1 MAEVITMLALS
12 PTMEEGTLV
21 EWLKSE
27 GDSVEEGELIAEI
40 ETDKAT
46 MEMESFHDGVLLK
59 LIAKKGD
66 ALAVGA
72 PLAVVGKKGEDIS
85 DLLAGL
91 GQKGS
96 SAPAQETK
104 PETKAVEEQAPK
116 AEAKPEKT
124 APRPESDDSDRIKAS
139 PVARKMAKEKGLDLA
154 TLEGSGPHGRIIM
167 KDVEEASAPSP
178 SRAAQGTAESSSNMV
193 ALSQMRKTIAR
204 RLVEVWNDTPHFYLT
219 ADIDMAKAMAQRA
232 EINAQLKAAGS
243 VVKISVNDLIV
254 KASAVALRNYPKM
267 NVAFRGDSI
276 EQYDDVHVGVAVAIP
291 DGLITPVIRDADQKT
306 LSQVATEIR
315 ELATRAK
322 DKRLKPHEYTGSTFS
337 ISNLGMYQIDEFSA
351 IINPPEAAI
360 LACGSVRQT
369 PVVEDGEIVVGT
381 RMKITLSCD
390 HRAVDGAVGAEF
402 LMELRRLL
410 ENPILLLV

>member
-1 MAEVITMLALS
+1 
-12 PTMEEGTLV
+12 
-21 EWLKSE
+21 
-27 GDSVEEGELIAEI
+27 
-40 ETDKAT
+40 
-46 MEMESFHDGVLLK
+46 
-59 LIAKKGD
+59 
-66 ALAVGA
+66 
-72 PLAVVGKKGEDIS
+72 
-85 DLLAGL
+85 
-91 GQKGS
+91 
-96 SAPAQETK
+96 
-104 PETKAVEEQAPK
+104 
-116 AEAKPEKT
+116 
-124 APRPESDDSDRIKAS
+124 
-139 PVARKMAKEKGLDLA
+139 
-154 TLEGSGPHGRIIM
+154 M
-167 KDVEEASAPSP
+167 KDVEEAGAPSQ
-178 SRAAQGTAESSSNMV
+178 SRVAQGAADSSSNMV

-243 VVKISVNDLIV
+243 EVKISVNDLIV

-276 EQYDDVHVGVAVAIP
+276 EQYGDVHVGVAVAIP

>member
-96 SAPAQETK
+96 SAPAQEAK

-116 AEAKPEKT
+116 AEAKPEKA
-124 APRPESDDSDRIKAS
+124 APKPESDDSDRIKAS

-167 KDVEEASAPSP
+167 KDVEEAGAPSQ
-178 SRAAQGTAESSSNMV
+178 SRVAQGAADSSSNMV

-243 VVKISVNDLIV
+243 EVKISVNDLIV

>member
-66 ALAVGA
+66 ALRVGA
-72 PLAVVGKKGEDIS
+72 PLAVVGRKDEDIS

-91 GQKGS
+91 GQKDS

-104 PETKAVEEQAPK
+104 PETKAVEEQA
-116 AEAKPEKT
+116 KPEKT
-124 APRPESDDSDRIKAS
+124 APKPESDDSDRIKAS

-167 KDVEEASAPSP
+167 KDVEKASAPSP
-178 SRAAQGTAESSSNMV
+178 SRVAQVAAESSSNMV

-204 RLVEVWNDTPHFYLT
+204 RLVDVWNDTPHFYLT

-243 VVKISVNDLIV
+243 EVKISVNDLIV

-291 DGLITPVIRDADQKT
+291 DGLITPVIRDADRKT